1 MAIFSVAQTN
11 KEDQIVADTN
21 WEQESYREGCA
32 YPCEQ
37 ARVRL
42 KALDDELLRRK
53 PKGWTVLGVRERTM
67 VTRFGEVVIRR
78 RIYRDQDGQ
87 SRIALDEHISWE
99 SHRQAS
105 PTLTES
111 SVSIASAVPFRM
123 ADEMVNALTAGVLST
138 STVYRLLRDVGHRAI
153 DDERSRWDAC
163 FQRGEDVC
171 DGQQQT
177 DVLYTE
183 ADGVW
188 ARLWQTDRNFCLR
201 WHTCRINDGC
211 PAGDVLSTTR
221 TDQDGTQRQRVR
233 RVQREYWNGLAQPG
247 AQRSAGRAEPGNH
260 GIQRGQAH
268 REPNEEAGYELD
280 DTGSAPYGQSD
291 PVESER

>member
-32 YPCEQ
+32 YPREQ

-87 SRIALDEHISWE
+87 SRIALDEHLSWE

-123 ADEMVNALTAGVLST
+123 VDEMVSALTAGVLST

-153 DDERSRWDAC
+153 DDERSRRRHRSDP
-163 FQRGEDVC
+163 RG
-171 DGQQQT
+171 T
-177 DVLYTE
+177 D
-183 ADGVW
+183 
-188 ARLWQTDRNFCLR
+188 
-201 WHTCRINDGC
+201 
-211 PAGDVLSTTR
+211 
-221 TDQDGTQRQRVR
+221 
-233 RVQREYWNGLAQPG
+233 LAPQK
-247 AQRSAGRAEPGNH
+247 
-260 GIQRGQAH
+260 H
-268 REPNEEAGYELD
+268 REVVSKPRMSEWPEASVPALSGPHSYRPWAHSLRNLIQ
-280 DTGSAPYGQSD
+280 P
-291 PVESER
+291 PLLLN